1 MEEQLRRKVE
11 ELIVEIRQASQGSN
25 APGFLHHLV
34 QFLERIA
41 GEFEKPNPD
50 SEILLRGAGALGRGV
65 TDDYAFSESPLGT
78 KLLDFITEI
87 VSKYD
92 SAWPY
97 N

>member
-11 ELIVEIRQASQGSN
+11 DLIVEIRRASQDSN
-25 APGFLHHLV
+25 APGFLHYIV

-41 GEFEKPNPD
+41 RELEKPNPD
-50 SEILLRGAGALGRGV
+50 PEILLRGAGALGRGV

-78 KLLDFITEI
+78 KLLDLITEI

-92 SAWPY
+92 GAWPY
-97 N
+97 D